1 MAEWQVEN
9 GIAEE
14 RAIRIDNGQVTAAR
28 IHWPGELSAGQIEEA
43 VLVSRLKDSPRGRV
57 KFDSAEEALVDRLP
71 HEASEGARLRV
82 EVTRSQLKERGRT
95 KLAQTRPTDK
105 AACPAPGL
113 ADVLAGN
120 GETVRQVIRFTDG
133 DWEEIWS
140 EAWSGMLDFPGGSL
154 HFSTTPAM
162 TLVDVDGSLPPR
174 ELALAAVEPLAHAIR
189 RFDLGGSIG
198 IDFPT
203 LAAKADRK
211 AVNEAMDAALADWPH
226 ERTAMN
232 GFGFVQIVSRLE
244 RPSLLHRIAQGR
256 VGAATRLLLR
266 RAEDVTDPGVLLVT
280 CHPAVKARIKPEW
293 LEELTRRSGREVRI
307 VSDPA
312 LALDAGFAQTVQS

>member
-1 MAEWQVEN
+1 LAEWLVEN

-105 AACPAPGL
+105 AACRAPGL

-140 EAWSGMLDFPGGSL
+140 EAWSGMLDFRGGSL

-174 ELALAAVEPLAHAIR
+174 ELALA
-189 RFDLGGSIG
+189 
-198 IDFPT
+198 
-203 LAAKADRK
+203 AAKADRK

-256 VGAATRLLLR
+256 VSAATRLLLR

-312 LALDAGFAQTVQS
+312 LALEAGFAQTVQS